1 MHIGHAIRC
10 AHAVKN
16 IKHIRVAQQIG
27 VSAAN
32 YSHSL
37 TQKGM
42 QVKRYK
48 EICDALGMTMDQVF
62 KIGEE
67 YVDGNSNYP
76 TGARAPR
83 ERPRNLLREGWYGK
97 GVSILHLLRPRSD
110 REAKV

>member
-1 MHIGHAIRC
+1 MHIGQAIRC
-10 AHAVKN
+10 AHAIKN

-48 EICDALGMTMDQVF
+48 QICDALGMSMDDVF

-67 YVDGNSNYP
+67 YADGDS
-76 TGARAPR
+76 
-83 ERPRNLLREGWYGK
+83 E
-97 GVSILHLLRPRSD
+97 
-110 REAKV
+110 